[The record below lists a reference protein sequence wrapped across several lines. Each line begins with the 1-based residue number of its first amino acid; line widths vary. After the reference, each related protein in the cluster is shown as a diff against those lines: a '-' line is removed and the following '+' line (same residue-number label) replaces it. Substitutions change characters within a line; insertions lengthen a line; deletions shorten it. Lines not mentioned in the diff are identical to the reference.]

1 MSTPP
6 NADSTTAPVI
16 AKRPKWLLPILGPVP
31 PLEEKHYSLLL
42 GISLALM
49 FEEYDLAMLTAALPQ
64 IAETLSMAEV
74 DFGFYLG
81 MIRLGAIPAL
91 ALIPYA
97 DRIGRR
103 RVFLISLIGTAIA
116 TTLTAFAQTPTQFV
130 TCQMITRTF
139 FVTGSSIAFVF
150 IAEEFPAPHRGWG
163 IGMLGALGSTGH
175 GTAMGIFSQ
184 IEHLP
189 YGWRSLYMIG
199 VVPILLFPFFRKRIP
214 ETERFER
221 HQSSDAKHATTYSIV
236 PLFDMFRTAPARAI
250 GVAIAGF
257 LPSVGLVGAFQ
268 FTGYFAQT
276 VHGWSP
282 GQYAAM
288 VFFGGG
294 LGIAGN
300 VVAGHLADR
309 FGRRIVG
316 IVLLCS
322 VPFSVALFY
331 LGPGWAITFGWI
343 GFLFG
348 SQGGRV
354 ILRAMSAEL
363 FPTEHRAS
371 AMGLW
376 TILDALGGATGLF
389 LLYFARPEPG
399 DFAMITS
406 ALSIATA
413 AGAFVL
419 VFFPETSQR
428 ELEAITH

>member
-1 MSTPP
+1 
-6 NADSTTAPVI
+6 
-16 AKRPKWLLPILGPVP
+16 
-31 PLEEKHYSLLL
+31 
-42 GISLALM
+42 
-49 FEEYDLAMLTAALPQ
+49 
-64 IAETLSMAEV
+64 
-74 DFGFYLG
+74 
-81 MIRLGAIPAL
+81 
-91 ALIPYA
+91 
-97 DRIGRR
+97 
-103 RVFLISLIGTAIA
+103 
-116 TTLTAFAQTPTQFV
+116 
-130 TCQMITRTF
+130 
-139 FVTGSSIAFVF
+139 
-150 IAEEFPAPHRGWG
+150 
-163 IGMLGALGSTGH
+163 
-175 GTAMGIFSQ
+175 
-184 IEHLP
+184 
-189 YGWRSLYMIG
+189 
-199 VVPILLFPFFRKRIP
+199 
-214 ETERFER
+214 
-221 HQSSDAKHATTYSIV
+221 
-236 PLFDMFRTAPARAI
+236 
-250 GVAIAGF
+250 F

-413 AGAFVL
+413 AGGFVL
-419 VFFPETSQR
+419 LFFPETSQR

>member
-1 MSTPP
+1 MSPP
-6 NADSTTAPVI
+6 ANADTTTAPVI

-42 GISLALM
+42 GVSLALM

-130 TCQMITRTF
+130 TCQMVTRTF

-175 GTAMGIFSQ
+175 GTAMAIFSQ
-184 IEHLP
+184 IEYLP
-189 YGWRSLYMIG
+189 YGWRTLYLIG
-199 VVPILLFPFFRKRIP
+199 VVPILLFPFFRRRIP

-221 HQSSDAKHATTYSIV
+221 HQSSDAKNATTYSIG
-236 PLFDMFRTAPARAI
+236 PLIDMFRTAPSRAI

-257 LPSVGLVGAFQ
+257 LPSVGVVGAFQ

-288 VFFGGG
+288 VFFGGA

-348 SQGGRV
+348 SGGGRV
-354 ILRAMSAEL
+354 ILRAMSAEV

-413 AGAFVL
+413 AGGFVL